1 MKSPK
6 FRIVV
11 TSRESEWLGNEV
23 RKCRSLNVGNYILIL
38 KKQKKN
44 NVTFRSSSFTK
55 NISS

>member
-23 RKCRSLNVGNYILIL
+23 KKCRSLNVGNYILIL
-38 KKQKKN
+38 KKNRRK
-44 NVTFRSSSFTK
+44 
-55 NISS
+55 IM